1 MTVTASEVEM
11 TDQKPLEA
19 GTAAQEDTL
28 EQEQKLTQTD
38 LADAAKINFLTD
50 DNTTFIKTAGNMLN
64 VIVDGTEYDSVYV
77 HCSFPHTDKRIYLS
91 IRTHD
96 NKEIGMIRTL
106 DSLSA
111 EAVSLL
117 EEQIGIR
124 YFAPEITKVNK
135 VQEEFGYT
143 YWDTETTSGTCRFT
157 VRGGGNNV
165 KFVNEHRILVLDV
178 DGNRFVIPDVH
189 KMTDKEYR
197 MIEICM

>member
-1 MTVTASEVEM
+1 MTTTESKEEK
-11 TDQKPLEA
+11 TDQKPLET
-19 GTAAQEDTL
+19 GMAAKDGKP
-28 EQEQKLTQTD
+28 EQENKPMQTD
-38 LADAAKINFLTD
+38 LAEAAKIHYLTAP
-50 DNTTFIKTAGNMLN
+50 NTTFVKTAGDMLN
-64 VIVDGTEYDSVYV
+64 LTVDGTEHAGVYV

-106 DSLSA
+106 DA
-111 EAVSLL
+111 FPADTVALL

-135 VQEEFGYT
+135 VREEFGYS
-143 YWDTETTSGTCRFT
+143 YWETETKAGACRFT

-178 DGNRFVIPDVH
+178 DGNRFVIPDVR

-197 MIEICM
+197 MIETCM